1 VATPL
6 GPAGAGTRT
15 RPAAPRHA
23 TPGTQRIILINV
35 QDPTPNTAPTDWVS
49 FYVDPKAARHDYT
62 FWSVFSFGLGLEV
75 LFENILR
82 FFLSHSRHWSLIILV
97 GFLFVYAGVA
107 WCIANKVRRKAIRNA
122 IEELR
127 TKPDLPLAHRVV
139 TSGFVRRYP
148 WCFDADLWIKETGPH
163 GPRTLLLDKTRPVKL
178 QDGTVFEE
186 VDIDAEL
193 ASTNI
198 RRKRVI
204 LPLCTMLALGGWLL
218 SWVGMRHTNA
228 LAAVALCLVVL
239 VAVFLQC
246 YGLNPAL
253 RRVSIATLGKVEV
266 TSLGRTTTYTREDSV
281 LFVAD
286 MSVFTERIDVALI
299 RRDGRTA
306 SFSFPDPRDPTLA
319 KLIARWTHPARPTT

>member
-1 VATPL
+1 V
-6 GPAGAGTRT
+6 
-15 RPAAPRHA
+15 
-23 TPGTQRIILINV
+23 
-35 QDPTPNTAPTDWVS
+35 
-49 FYVDPKAARHDYT
+49 
-62 FWSVFSFGLGLEV
+62 V

-82 FFLSHSRHWSLIILV
+82 LFSSNSRHWSLIILV
-97 GFLFVYAGVA
+97 GFLPVIAAVA
-107 WCIANKVRRKAIRNA
+107 WYIVNKARRKAI
-122 IEELR
+122 EELH
-127 TKPDLPLAHRVV
+127 TKPDEPLARRVL

-148 WCFDADLWIKETGPH
+148 KCFDADLWIKETGPH

-218 SWVGMRHTNA
+218 SWVGLRHTNA

-306 SFSFPDPRDPTLA
+306 SFSFPNPRDPTLA

>member
-1 VATPL
+1 LT
-6 GPAGAGTRT
+6 
-15 RPAAPRHA
+15 
-23 TPGTQRIILINV
+23 NV
-35 QDPTPNTAPTDWVS
+35 QDPAPNKVPTDWVS
-49 FYVDPKAARHDYT
+49 FYSDPKAARDDYT
-62 FWSVFSFGLGLEV
+62 FWDIFGRGLIPV
-75 LFENILR
+75 SLFVSILR
-82 FFLSHSRHWSLIILV
+82 FFPSHSRHWSLIILV
-97 GFLFVYAGVA
+97 GFLPVYAGVA
-107 WCIANKVRRKAIRNA
+107 WYIANKVRRKAIRNA

-218 SWVGMRHTNA
+218 SWVGLRHTNA